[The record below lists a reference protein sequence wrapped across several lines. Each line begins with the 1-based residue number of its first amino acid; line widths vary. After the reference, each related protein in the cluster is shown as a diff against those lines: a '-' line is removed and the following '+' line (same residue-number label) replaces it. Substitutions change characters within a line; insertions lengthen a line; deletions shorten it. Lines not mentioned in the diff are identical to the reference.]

1 MSETYW
7 YTETRVKK
15 YICPKIFYCLFLGLI
30 AWVFINAV
38 QIPLAFPQSTMKFSG
53 LTEPVKDVT
62 LSSEMAGRI
71 DKIFFKEG
79 DCLSEGSVLL
89 ELNKK
94 FEELEVKRNKL
105 VWESKVE
112 VNSASVR
119 IKTLKSLLEST
130 RALFKAMGS
139 VSKEELETKE
149 LEYKLAI
156 AEHERLK
163 IAEERE
169 RIEYEMTLEKLDK
182 LILKSPIQGI
192 VTELLLA
199 EGENCEPRQP
209 LIHVVDTSKCLL
221 ICNIEASF
229 GQNLKKGQSVDLEIP
244 VGPEIMQKKGTVIFV
259 SPVVDPAS
267 GLLTVKAEFENP
279 DGAVR
284 PGVAGSMIIP
294 VQ

>member
-1 MSETYW
+1 MNNPCW
-7 YTETRVKK
+7 YTEIMVKK
-15 YICPKIFYCLFLGLI
+15 DVCPRLFCCLFLGCI
-30 AWVFINAV
+30 AWVCIFAIQV
-38 QIPLAFPQSTMKFSG
+38 PVVLADETMRFSG

-62 LSSEMAGRI
+62 LSSEVAGKI
-71 DKIFFKEG
+71 AKIFYKEG
-79 DCLSEGSVLL
+79 DALSEGDVIL

-105 VWESKVE
+105 VWKSKVE

-119 IKTLKSLLEST
+119 VKTLQSLLEST
-130 RALFKAMGS
+130 RELFKTMGS

-149 LEYKLAI
+149 LEYKLAV
-156 AEHERLK
+156 AEHERLN

-169 RIEYEMTLEKLDK
+169 QIEYEMALEKLDK

-209 LIHVVDTSKCLL
+209 LVHVVDTSKCLL
-221 ICNIEASF
+221 VCNIEASL
-229 GQNLKKGQSVDLEIP
+229 GQNLEKGQSVVLEIP
-244 VGPEIMQKKGTVIFV
+244 VGSEIIQKRGRVIFV

-267 GLLTVKAEFENP
+267 GLLAVKAEFENP

>member
-1 MSETYW
+1 MKKNYC
-7 YTETRVKK
+7 YTETSIKK
-15 YICPKIFYCLFLGLI
+15 NIYPGFFCCLFFGFM
-30 AWVFINAV
+30 AWVMIAAIQV
-38 QIPLAFPQSTMKFSG
+38 PLAFPEGTMSVSG

-71 DKIFFKEG
+71 AKIFFKEG
-79 DCLSEGSVLL
+79 DSLSEGIVIL

-112 VNSASVR
+112 VNSASARV
-119 IKTLKSLLEST
+119 KTLKSLLEST

-149 LEYKLAI
+149 LEYKLAV

-169 RIEYEMTLEKLDK
+169 RIEYEMALEKLDK

-192 VTELLLA
+192 VTELLLD

-209 LIHVVDTSKCLL
+209 LVHLVDTSKCLL

-244 VGPEIMQKKGTVIFV
+244 VGSEIMQKKGSVIFV

-279 DGAVR
+279 DGAVH

>member
-1 MSETYW
+1 MKNIYRGLLSGFMALVVIMAFHTSVVFAEETII
-7 YTETRVKK
+7 V
-15 YICPKIFYCLFLGLI
+15 
-30 AWVFINAV
+30 
-38 QIPLAFPQSTMKFSG
+38 SG

-62 LSSEMAGRI
+62 LSSEVAGQI
-71 DKIFFKEG
+71 AKIFFKEG
-79 DCLSEGSVLL
+79 DHLSKGSIIL

-112 VNSASVR
+112 VNSASTR
-119 IKTLKSLLEST
+119 AETLKSLLEST
-130 RALFKAMGS
+130 RSLFKAMGS

-149 LEYKLAI
+149 LEYKLAV
-156 AEHERLK
+156 AEHDRLK

-169 RIEYEMTLEKLDK
+169 RIEYEMALEKLEK

-192 VTELLLA
+192 VTELFLD

-209 LIHVVDTSKCLL
+209 MVHVVDTSKCLL
-221 ICNIEASF
+221 ICNIEAPL
-229 GQNLKKGQSVDLEIP
+229 GQNLKKEQSVDLEIP
-244 VGPEIMQKKGTVIFV
+244 VGSQIVHKKGTIIFV

-267 GLLTVKAEFENP
+267 GLLTVKSEFENP
-279 DGAVR
+279 DGSVR